1 MNIADF
7 RNVAFAEGNV
17 KIKGAADQ
25 QTVVASNGL
34 QGRAVTWLKNAVG
47 ARTEKN
53 TETINAFE
61 RALHAEGTFDHDAV
75 SNLIMGLRE
84 QTRFGRSTLTTLQV
98 RNALCKLGDKETL
111 QRRNASENQKVMKAA
126 EALGMNSLIVEYGTK
141 LERNATALVGALN
154 NATHWDEDMA
164 QGSGPLRNMTTIMQ
178 ANMGFLPRA
187 AELKG
192 HVEGDVNLL
201 KELYATP
208 VAGKAFSQWGTTGTF
223 AASGQDF
230 ETVRAALLEHAEK
243 ILPVAQRLSA
253 AVQTHLH

>member
-17 KIKGAADQ
+17 KLKGAGDQ
-25 QTVVASNGL
+25 QAVVASNGL

-53 TETINAFE
+53 TEIINAFE
-61 RALHAEGTFDHDAV
+61 RALHADSSFDHDAV
-75 SNLIMGLRE
+75 SNVIMGLRE
-84 QTRFGRSTLTTLQV
+84 QTGFGRTTLTTRQV
-98 RNALCKLGDKETL
+98 YDVLCRLGDKETL
-111 QRRNASENQKVMKAA
+111 QRRNVAENNRMVQAMAS
-126 EALGMNSLIVEYGTK
+126 GMNELVVDYATK
-141 LERNATALVGALN
+141 LERNATTLVDALK
-154 NATHWDEDMA
+154 NATEWNEDMA

-187 AELKG
+187 SQLQG
-192 HVEGDVNLL
+192 HVEADVSAL
-201 KELYATP
+201 KELFAAP

-223 AASGQDF
+223 AATGQDF
-230 ETVRAALLEHAEK
+230 ATVRAALLEHAEK

-253 AVQTHLH
+253 AVQMHVH